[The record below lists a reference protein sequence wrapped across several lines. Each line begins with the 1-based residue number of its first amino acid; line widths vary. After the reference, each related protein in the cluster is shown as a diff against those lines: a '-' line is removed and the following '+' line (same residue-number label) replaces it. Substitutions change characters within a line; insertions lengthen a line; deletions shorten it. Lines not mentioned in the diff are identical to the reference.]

1 MKANNSAF
9 RRYLRRS
16 LRWTRTADAT
26 VPWQAAAGKAMCL
39 LRLNDFPAEPMYTL
53 LVDGKPLGD
62 LEDWPACWKQAPN
75 TASVAAS
82 KRLKATVPR

>member
-1 MKANNSAF
+1 MKANDSEL

-26 VPWQAAAGKAMCL
+26 VPWQAAAGKATCR

-53 LVDGKPLGD
+53 LVDGQLLGD
-62 LEDWPACWKQAPN
+62 LEDWPECWKREPN
-75 TASVAAS
+75 TASVAAA
-82 KRLKATVPR
+82 KGLKVTVAR